1 MYLGDQEAG
10 NYPCNPTSMRKQ
22 YVNAKRNNRTLQH
35 RGYKW
40 LLFILVLLLLSGVL
54 LLRYLHTDR
63 QRREAL
69 VFPSGTPAM
78 DIVEESTP
86 TEQTVTVPADSV
98 QGTSSLTVTED
109 QAATPEAEVNST
121 GSSASESSAAATN
134 SEPGKGKSTYN
145 EQTYQLVTD
154 IVHLIRNQGTEAE
167 NRIRSLVAELKA
179 SDPDLGAL
187 WERITDYWFYAAS
200 DFTVNPGKLPDGLPQ
215 DDSLGI
221 VVLGFQLLY
230 DGEMAP
236 ELQGRCETALA
247 CARKYPNAYLI
258 VTGGGTAPGNRE
270 ATEAGVMAD
279 WFIAQGVNPTQIITE
294 KRSLTTDQNATY
306 SCTILAEQYPQIKEL
321 AIVSSDYHVALG
333 CMLFTEAALLYADQH
348 DCNAPYQVVSNAGF
362 ATTGNPEYSN
372 PMHFASDMWIM
383 ANPGY

>member
-1 MYLGDQEAG
+1 
-10 NYPCNPTSMRKQ
+10 MRKQ
-22 YVNAKRNNRTLQH
+22 YVNAKRNNRTFQH

-69 VFPSGTPAM
+69 VFPSGIPAM

-121 GSSASESSAAATN
+121 GFSASESSAAATN

-230 DGEMAP
+230 DGHDVNGLLLGVECLNGLID
-236 ELQGRCETALA
+236 ELVAMIVKAFRLEQLCHKAVRILFHYECTQHSHFHVKALRLLVSVLVNLWHLDNLRRA
-247 CARKYPNAYLI
+247 GASSSFRFCHILSLVRFFYDHAKLRK
-258 VTGGGTAPGNRE
+258 
-270 ATEAGVMAD
+270 
-279 WFIAQGVNPTQIITE
+279 II
-294 KRSLTTDQNATY
+294 
-306 SCTILAEQYPQIKEL
+306 
-321 AIVSSDYHVALG
+321 
-333 CMLFTEAALLYADQH
+333 
-348 DCNAPYQVVSNAGF
+348 
-362 ATTGNPEYSN
+362 
-372 PMHFASDMWIM
+372 
-383 ANPGY
+383 